1 MSVAEVVSYILVCD
15 WCAVSIGQPS
25 FTRED
30 IDPACIAFCGR
41 ACSERW
47 HAERAA
53 QTDTRGY

>member
-15 WCAVSIGQPS
+15 WCSVSIGQPS
-25 FTRED
+25 FARED
-30 IDPACIAFCGR
+30 VTPITAFCSH